1 MNGQVRRLSIRGD
14 LGSYSLLVYQVAE
27 EGNTKE
33 VGAHWA
39 AGMGLCVG
47 QSQGSVYSLG
57 RGRRR
62 SFIQGQELNLSPE
75 SDLELELTL

>member
-57 RGRRR
+57 RAEGEV
-62 SFIQGQELNLSPE
+62 SFRAKSSIFLQSQILN
-75 SDLELELTL
+75 